1 MFLNNYMEFVVSPV
15 VLWNIIVSLIVFPIG
30 FIVRSL
36 TSEQKRLDIL
46 MNKTREE
53 IAKDYVTRDQI
64 EADFSRLMST
74 LDRMDE
80 KIDKL
85 QTKTYFQE

>member
-1 MFLNNYMEFVVSPV
+1 MEFVVSPV
-15 VLWNIIVSLIVFPIG
+15 VLWNIIVSLIVLPIG
-30 FIVRSL
+30 FIVRSMA
-36 TSEQKRLDIL
+36 SEQKRLDIL

-53 IAKDYVTRDQI
+53 IARDYVTREQI
-64 EADFSRLMST
+64 EADFNRLMST
-74 LDRMDE
+74 LVRMDE

>member
-1 MFLNNYMEFVVSPV
+1 MEFVVSPV
-15 VLWNIIVSLIVFPIG
+15 VLWNIISLIVFPIV

>member
-1 MFLNNYMEFVVSPV
+1 MEFVVSPV
-15 VLWNIIVSLIVFPIG
+15 VLWNIIVSLIVLPIG
-30 FIVRSL
+30 FIVRSVL
-36 TSEQKRLDIL
+36 SEQKRIEIL
-46 MNKTREE
+46 INKTREE

-64 EADFSRLMST
+64 EADFTRLIST

>member
-64 EADFSRLMST
+64 EADFTRLIST

>member
-1 MFLNNYMEFVVSPV
+1 MEFVVSPV
-15 VLWNIIVSLIVFPIG
+15 VLWNIIVSLIVLPIG
-30 FIVRSL
+30 FIVRSVL
-36 TSEQKRLDIL
+36 AEQKRLEIL

>member
-1 MFLNNYMEFVVSPV
+1 MEFVVSPV

-64 EADFSRLMST
+64 EADFTRLIST

>member
-1 MFLNNYMEFVVSPV
+1 MEFVVSPV